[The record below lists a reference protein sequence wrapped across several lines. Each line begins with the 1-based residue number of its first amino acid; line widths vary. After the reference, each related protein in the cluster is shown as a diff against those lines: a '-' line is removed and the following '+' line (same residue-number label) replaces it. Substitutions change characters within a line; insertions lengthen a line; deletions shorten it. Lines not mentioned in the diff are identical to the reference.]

1 MRLPLWGEER
11 RQATIAA
18 ADWRLCVTLRC
29 QEEIYRDKEQEVWGE
44 DIYFK
49 RQKKFI
55 LMISIVSIFLF
66 IKIST
71 SA

>member
-49 RQKKFI
+49 RQKKEEKTQRNIYRKNKLDQNF
-55 LMISIVSIFLF
+55 
-66 IKIST
+66 
-71 SA
+71 